1 MVALLSLER
10 LTVTFETVDGAVHV
24 LRGVNLDVAAGE
36 RVAIV
41 GESGCGKSV
50 TVRAVLGLLPER
62 SARLQGSIRFDRR
75 ELLGLSASTMRA
87 LRGRS
92 ITMIFQD
99 PVASLNPVFTIRDQF
114 AAILRHRS
122 IRQSR
127 AAMVSTMRTMLAE
140 VAIHDA
146 DRVLDS
152 YTFQLSGGLNQRV
165 MIAMALAN
173 QPRLVI
179 ADEPGTALDVT
190 VQQQTL
196 RLMRRLSDQHAT
208 AILIISHNLGAV
220 RQFAHRVAVM
230 YAGRIVEEAPTEEL
244 FARPRHPYTKA
255 LLAAVPRLA
264 TRFIPAGIEGEL
276 PDLRYIAPGCA
287 FQPRCCVATSLCLSS
302 VPMVDVAAGHRVACT
317 LGEAL

>member
-1 MVALLSLER
+1 MPALLSIQR
-10 LTVTFETVDGAVHV
+10 LTVSFATIDGTVHV
-24 LRGVNLDVAAGE
+24 LRGVDLAVAAGE

-62 SARLQGSIRFDRR
+62 SAHLQGSIQFDGR
-75 ELLGLSASTMRA
+75 ELLGQSASNMRS
-87 LRGRS
+87 LRGRA

-99 PVASLNPVFTIRDQF
+99 PVAALNPMFTIRDQF

-122 IRQSR
+122 AKQGR
-127 AAMVSTMRTMLAE
+127 ATMEVTMRAMLAE

-146 DRVLDS
+146 ERVLDS

-190 VQQQTL
+190 VQEQTL

-264 TRFIPAGIEGEL
+264 TRSIPAGIEGEL
-276 PDLRYIAPGCA
+276 PNLHYTAPGCA
-287 FQPRCCVATSLCLSS
+287 FQPRCCLATSLCLSS
-302 VPMVDVAAGHRVACT
+302 VPMVDVAEGHRVACT
-317 LGEAL
+317 LGQTA